1 MTSPKA
7 EQYVVHCSLC
17 DIYVAVGSYNQKLN
31 NFRRHLL
38 SGRHV
43 ANVSHLSMRD
53 GGHRD
58 FLVINTKFPN
68 VFMHKGNCF
77 VCHVCGTTGTLTLK
91 CGGKKAL
98 ANAERHVMGKVHKQ
112 AFAKN
117 SSKITSFFTAKPG
130 PSQTKCCKAIC
141 SVTWLY

>member
-1 MTSPKA
+1 M
-7 EQYVVHCSLC
+7 
-17 DIYVAVGSYNQKLN
+17 G
-31 NFRRHLL
+31 
-38 SGRHV
+38 
-43 ANVSHLSMRD
+43 D

-91 CGGKKAL
+91 CGGKNAL
-98 ANAERHVMGKVHKQ
+98 ANVIGKAHQQ

-117 SSKITSFFTAKPG
+117 SSKIT
-130 PSQTKCCKAIC
+130 PSQLNQAHLKPNKM
-141 SVTWLY
+141 L